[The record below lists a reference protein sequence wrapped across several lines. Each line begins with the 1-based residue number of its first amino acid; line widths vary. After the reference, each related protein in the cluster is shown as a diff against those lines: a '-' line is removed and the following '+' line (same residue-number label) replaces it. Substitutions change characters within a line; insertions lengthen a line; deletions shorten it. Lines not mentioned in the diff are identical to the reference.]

1 MPVARVELAPQ
12 VYHWISWISD
22 PRFRYDTLANDFLD
36 RIRELLVRE
45 KGFEPSHHM
54 APELKSG
61 ASANSATP
69 AFSCWFIQKA
79 PARFLKQAVLS
90 LFWTDGTQNY
100 PSSCF
105 CIQNEVVPNF
115 DFT

>member
-1 MPVARVELAPQ
+1 M
-12 VYHWISWISD
+12 
-22 PRFRYDTLANDFLD
+22 
-36 RIRELLVRE
+36 VRE
-45 KGFEPSHHM
+45 KGLEPSHHTV
-54 APELKSG
+54 PEPKSG